1 MTSKQIYLKIDNLI
15 KEKYK
20 NLKKFCETTN
30 RPYVSVAKTFSKNI
44 FEQKGANLKKT
55 EEILNDLGYE
65 LTIQKKSKE
74 VWEVNEKIT
83 NYVAEILKVLVEN
96 KVPKKDFETI
106 IEIIR
111 KEYENCGV
119 IQEDT
124 QKEFFQ
130 KFL

>member
-1 MTSKQIYLKIDNLI
+1 MK
-15 KEKYK
+15 
-20 NLKKFCETTN
+20 
-30 RPYVSVAKTFSKNI
+30 
-44 FEQKGANLKKT
+44 
-55 EEILNDLGYE
+55 
-65 LTIQKKSKE
+65 
-74 VWEVNEKIT
+74 EKIT

-111 KEYENCGV
+111 KEYENYGV

>member
-1 MTSKQIYLKIDNLI
+1 M
-15 KEKYK
+15 
-20 NLKKFCETTN
+20 
-30 RPYVSVAKTFSKNI
+30 
-44 FEQKGANLKKT
+44 
-55 EEILNDLGYE
+55 
-65 LTIQKKSKE
+65 
-74 VWEVNEKIT
+74 
-83 NYVAEILKVLVEN
+83 LKVLVEN

-111 KEYENCGV
+111 KEYENYGV

>member
-1 MTSKQIYLKIDNLI
+1 M
-15 KEKYK
+15 
-20 NLKKFCETTN
+20 
-30 RPYVSVAKTFSKNI
+30 
-44 FEQKGANLKKT
+44 
-55 EEILNDLGYE
+55 
-65 LTIQKKSKE
+65 
-74 VWEVNEKIT
+74 WEVNEKIT

-111 KEYENCGV
+111 KEYENYGV

>member
-1 MTSKQIYLKIDNLI
+1 MI
-15 KEKYK
+15 KLQYK
-20 NLKKFCETTN
+20 RKGRRCEM
-30 RPYVSVAKTFSKNI
+30 S
-44 FEQKGANLKKT
+44 
-55 EEILNDLGYE
+55 
-65 LTIQKKSKE
+65 
-74 VWEVNEKIT
+74 EKIT

>member
-1 MTSKQIYLKIDNLI
+1 MKKCQARRCEMS
-15 KEKYK
+15 EKM
-20 NLKKFCETTN
+20 
-30 RPYVSVAKTFSKNI
+30 
-44 FEQKGANLKKT
+44 
-55 EEILNDLGYE
+55 
-65 LTIQKKSKE
+65 
-74 VWEVNEKIT
+74 T

>member
-1 MTSKQIYLKIDNLI
+1 MKKCQARRFEMSKKM
-15 KEKYK
+15 
-20 NLKKFCETTN
+20 
-30 RPYVSVAKTFSKNI
+30 
-44 FEQKGANLKKT
+44 
-55 EEILNDLGYE
+55 
-65 LTIQKKSKE
+65 
-74 VWEVNEKIT
+74 T

-111 KEYENCGV
+111 KEYENWGV

>member
-1 MTSKQIYLKIDNLI
+1 
-15 KEKYK
+15 
-20 NLKKFCETTN
+20 
-30 RPYVSVAKTFSKNI
+30 
-44 FEQKGANLKKT
+44 
-55 EEILNDLGYE
+55 
-65 LTIQKKSKE
+65 
-74 VWEVNEKIT
+74 VNEKIT

-111 KEYENCGV
+111 KEYENYGV

-130 KFL
+130 KFLENQEKG